1 MYPMQSILSCRRSDA
16 LGDGPPGGFTEEART
31 AVGTQARSRVAAMF
45 RNRERMVK
53 ILGVLLAAALA
64 LSLVLPFLGSTGP

>member
-1 MYPMQSILSCRRSDA
+1 
-16 LGDGPPGGFTEEART
+16 
-31 AVGTQARSRVAAMF
+31 MF

-64 LSLVLPFLGSTGP
+64 ISLVLPFLGSSGW

>member
-1 MYPMQSILSCRRSDA
+1 
-16 LGDGPPGGFTEEART
+16 
-31 AVGTQARSRVAAMF
+31 MF

-64 LSLVLPFLGSTGP
+64 LTLVMPFLGRT